1 MLRSVVVGMG
11 AVALDPMFL
20 TRLTGATGAR
30 SGAPRTACSAVGP
43 YGPLLAEDRNRIRLP
58 AGFTSR
64 VVARSLS
71 SVPGTSYRW
80 PPFPDGAATFPLA
93 DGGWIYAV
101 NSEVPIGLGGA
112 SSITF
117 AADGRIVGA
126 RRILGATSKNCA
138 GGPTPWGTWLSC
150 EEVAR
155 GFVYECDVTRN
166 AATRRPALGRF
177 THEAA
182 AVDGPRRTVYLTE
195 DEGDGCLY
203 RFRHA
208 TAGDLSGGTL
218 EVAAAA
224 SPDGGSVSWL
234 PVPDPAARSTPTRDQ
249 VSGATRFRGGEGA
262 WYGANVLHFTTKGDN
277 RVWRYD
283 VVARSLALV
292 YDDDT
297 SSTPELTGV
306 DNVTVSR
313 SGDVFV
319 AEDGGNMQLVILG
332 SEGSVSPF
340 VEVTGQSGSEIT
352 GPAFSPD
359 GSRLY
364 FGSQRGDDVGITYEV
379 RGLFR

>member
-155 GFVYECDVTRN
+155 GFVYECDVARN

-224 SPDGGSVSWL
+224 SPDGGSVTWL

-262 WYGANVLHFTTKGDN
+262 WYGADVLHFTTKGDN

-283 VVARSLALV
+283 VVAQSLAVV

-297 SSTPELTGV
+297 SSNPELTGV

-379 RGLFR
+379 RGPFR